1 VGPTQKRI
9 LLTGGAG
16 FIGSH
21 VAEELI
27 RRGTQLSIVDSLD
40 NFYALSRKRL
50 NLQEIQNAGSYEF
63 FEADVRDM
71 DALRK
76 VAERVQPEIVI
87 HLAARAGVRPSIE
100 QPALYESVNVAG
112 TVNLLEIARE
122 FKVPRLVFGSSS
134 SVYGVTNTVPFCE
147 DDLKTRPISPYAA
160 TKLAAEL
167 MCYTYT
173 HLYGLTTLCLR
184 FFTVYGPRQR
194 PDLAIHKF
202 TALIEAGKP
211 IPVFGDG
218 SMGRDYTYVD
228 DIVSGV
234 VASLE
239 YEPHPKLPFEVFNL
253 GNSNPVRLREL
264 IAQLETATGKKARQ
278 EPLPDQPGDVPITWA
293 NIDKAKRLLGY
304 SPKTSMEQGLRNFVA
319 WYRSSVVGKS
329 VVGKNVVGKNKDKA
343 NG

>member
-1 VGPTQKRI
+1 MGSNPKRI

-27 RRGTQLSIVDSLD
+27 RRGTKLSIVDNLD
-40 NFYALSRKRL
+40 NFYAPSRKRR
-50 NLQEIQNAGSYEF
+50 NLQEIADAGTYEF

-76 VAERVQPEIVI
+76 VAERVQPEILI

-122 FKVPRLVFGSSS
+122 FKVQRLIFGSSS
-134 SVYGVTNTVPFCE
+134 SVYGIANRVPFCE
-147 DDLKTRPISPYAA
+147 DDLNTRPISPYAA

-211 IPVFGDG
+211 IPVYGDG

-234 VASLE
+234 LASLD
-239 YEPHPKLPFEVFNL
+239 YAPQPKLPFEVFNL
-253 GNSNPVRLREL
+253 GNSHPVRLAEL
-264 IAQLETATGKKARQ
+264 IAQLETATGRKALQQR
-278 EPLPDQPGDVPITWA
+278 LPDQPGDVPITWA

-304 SPKTSMEQGLRNFVA
+304 SPKTSMEQGLLNFVA
-319 WYRSSVVGKS
+319 WYRASLVGA
-329 VVGKNVVGKNKDKA
+329 G